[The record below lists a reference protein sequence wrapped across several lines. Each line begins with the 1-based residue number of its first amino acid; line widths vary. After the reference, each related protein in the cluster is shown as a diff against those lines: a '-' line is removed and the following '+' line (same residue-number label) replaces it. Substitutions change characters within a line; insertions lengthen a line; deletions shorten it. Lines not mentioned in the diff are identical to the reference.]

1 MIMTRF
7 VALFL
12 DDVDPARVEASIS
25 AAHFAYL
32 QGNQD
37 RILLAGGLRPDIGVP
52 FCGAL
57 WIISAADRAEAERLV
72 EDDPYR
78 RHAIWS
84 RPTLYV
90 WGKAPSY
97 GTVEL

>member
-1 MIMTRF
+1 MPRF
-7 VALFL
+7 IALFR
-12 DDVDPARVEASIS
+12 DPVDPTAVAAEIS

-32 QGNQD
+32 DQCRNNV
-37 RILLAGGLRPDIGVP
+37 LLAGGLRADLGQP

-57 WIISAADRAEAERLV
+57 WIIEAADRAAAERLV

-78 RHAIWS
+78 QHAIWS
-84 RPTLYV
+84 APEIFA

-97 GTVEL
+97 GKVEI